1 VKTIW
6 INVEIDEILLLDQ
19 GVRNILD
26 RVSLIESVG
35 KRQVKSEHGLI
46 GTWGYKEDGE

>member
-26 RVSLIESVG
+26 HVSLIESVG
-35 KRQVKSEHGLI
+35 KRQVKSEYGLI
-46 GTWGYKEDGE
+46 GSWGYKEDNK